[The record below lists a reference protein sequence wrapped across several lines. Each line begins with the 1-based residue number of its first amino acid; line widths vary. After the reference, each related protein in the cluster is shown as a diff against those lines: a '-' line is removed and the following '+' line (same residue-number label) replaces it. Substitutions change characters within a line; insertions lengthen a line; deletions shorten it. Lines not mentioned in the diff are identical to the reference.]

1 VDIDRQAIERRD
13 FPITRRGYE
22 PAAVDAHLRA
32 LAAEIEE
39 LQRERASGGGEPSL
53 SATAG
58 TQVQSILAAAEAAAA
73 DIERQARDEAS
84 ATRDASERD
93 AAGTRNEAIAQARA
107 HVAAVAQATAVLL
120 ERVGTVDGEVA
131 ALLESL
137 RGGAGRLASDLA
149 ALDVNMGELY
159 DAASGSPA
167 TRAVAGEA
175 AAQPSV
181 PAPPLPPATPLP
193 DAAAPVTPRP
203 AAAAPAP
210 PLPAAAAPAS
220 PRPAAAAPAPP
231 LTPPPASGA
240 AAPQVKRARDTPPP
254 LAPDERAEPSVH
266 VDPEAPAGTTEG
278 NGDLDSAR
286 LVALNMALNGESRE
300 DTARYLAEN
309 YELADQRRLVDEVY
323 AAVEG

>member
-1 VDIDRQAIERRD
+1 MAAVDIDRQAIERRD

-32 LAAEIEE
+32 LAGEVEE
-39 LQRERASGGGEPSL
+39 LQRERASGGAEASL

-73 DIERQARDEAS
+73 DIERQAREEAT
-84 ATRDASERD
+84 AARDASERD
-93 AAGTRNEAIAQARA
+93 AAETRNDAIARARA

-120 ERVGTVDGEVA
+120 ERVGTIDGEVG

-149 ALDVNMGELY
+149 ALDSNMGDLY
-159 DAASGSPA
+159 DAASGSPV
-167 TRAVAGEA
+167 TRAVAGGA
-175 AAQPSV
+175 VPQPSV
-181 PAPPLPPATPLP
+181 PAPPLPPAT
-193 DAAAPVTPRP
+193 
-203 AAAAPAP
+203 
-210 PLPAAAAPAS
+210 

-231 LTPPPASGA
+231 LTPPPPSGA

-254 LAPDERAEPSVH
+254 LAPDERAEPDVH
-266 VDPEAPAGTTEG
+266 LDPEAPASATTG

-300 DTARYLAEN
+300 DTERYLAEN
-309 YELADQRRLVDEVY
+309 YDLGEASKLV
-323 AAVEG
+323 

>member
-1 VDIDRQAIERRD
+1 MAAVDIDRQAIERRD

-32 LAAEIEE
+32 LAGEVEE
-39 LQRERASGGGEPSL
+39 LQRERASGGAEASL

-73 DIERQARDEAS
+73 DIERQAREEAT
-84 ATRDASERD
+84 AARDASERD
-93 AAGTRNEAIAQARA
+93 AAETRNDAIARARA

-120 ERVGTVDGEVA
+120 ERVGTIDGEVG

-149 ALDVNMGELY
+149 ALDSNMGDLY
-159 DAASGSPA
+159 DAASGSPV
-167 TRAVAGEA
+167 TRAVAGDA
-175 AAQPSV
+175 APQPSV
-181 PAPPLPPATPLP
+181 PAPPLPPAT
-193 DAAAPVTPRP
+193 
-203 AAAAPAP
+203 
-210 PLPAAAAPAS
+210 

-231 LTPPPASGA
+231 LTPPPPSGA

-254 LAPDERAEPSVH
+254 LAPDERAEPDVH
-266 VDPEAPAGTTEG
+266 LDPEAPASATTG

-300 DTARYLAEN
+300 DTERYLAEN
-309 YELADQRRLVDEVY
+309 YDLVDQRKLVDEVY